1 MYLLIHVLTKGFFP
15 KTRLH
20 FFCAGR
26 GGGGG
31 QQSGT
36 VPAIQFANVNMEKL
50 PTGQLLKQ
58 FFFFTEQKIT
68 YYTYMWVTC
77 MPLQNVTGKAKTK
90 GLFRTIK
97 RLNINQITKSD
108 NLQLA
113 FGVLR
118 KTVSAIQ
125 NKNLAITENLG
136 VEIIVRNIDDIC
148 FLW

>member
-26 GGGGG
+26 GGGGAVVWYRSRNSVRKRKYG
-31 QQSGT
+31 KVTDWST
-36 VPAIQFANVNMEKL
+36 FEAV
-50 PTGQLLKQ
+50 
-58 FFFFTEQKIT
+58 FFFTEQKIT